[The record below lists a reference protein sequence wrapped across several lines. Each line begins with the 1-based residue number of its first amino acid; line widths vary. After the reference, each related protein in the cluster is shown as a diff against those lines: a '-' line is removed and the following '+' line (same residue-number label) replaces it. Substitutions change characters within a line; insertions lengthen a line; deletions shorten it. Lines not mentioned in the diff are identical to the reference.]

1 MIELVCELPPSVA
14 RGTGGSPAAPA
25 GVLRS
30 RHPSHLGIVFGV
42 LLPLLL
48 IALATGAATIIAYGT
63 HPGLASSPTR
73 GLEYIMLARRLDWP
87 LIVFSLALCM
97 ALLGLVISGRR
108 RAWWL
113 IGLAPVL
120 ALFVQRFAPSRGLD
134 RLYILENPVFVDASQ
149 ARLPDDAWIVG
160 VVFEDQAYA
169 LPYAMLYSSPVVFIT
184 DYDKRMML
192 LWSGPANRAVA
203 YTVTRDLKPRD
214 LEIVSAPLDTLLL
227 LNRRLGQFIVAL
239 TGMTVD
245 GQKPV
250 GLGQPLPTVKTTWS
264 IWRRA
269 QPATRLLHAYQHRD
283 APAAPLKPRAVRGMI
298 DGLPSHTP
306 VAVVATSP
314 PLAIAPDSVTAG
326 KPLNT
331 LAGHTRLLLVRD
343 PLTARLRGFDRQVNE
358 DLFPTFVAQT
368 DPRRRNVA
376 LVDSD
381 SNSLWTIDGRCIDG
395 PLAGQRLREIPV
407 EQDVYWAVIKTW
419 CPQLHLAR

>member
-1 MIELVCELPPSVA
+1 M
-14 RGTGGSPAAPA
+14 
-25 GVLRS
+25 
-30 RHPSHLGIVFGV
+30 

-63 HPGLASSPTR
+63 HPGWASSPTQ

-87 LIVFSLALCM
+87 LIVLCLGLCM

-108 RAWWL
+108 RVWWL

-120 ALFVQRFAPSRGLD
+120 ALFVHRFAPSRGLD

-149 ARLPDDAWIVG
+149 GRLPDDAWIVG

-192 LWSGPANRAVA
+192 LWSASANRALA
-203 YTVTRDLKPRD
+203 YTITRDLKPRD

-227 LNRRLGQFIVAL
+227 LNRRLGQFIIAL

-269 QPATRLLHAYQHRD
+269 QPATKLLYAYQHRD
-283 APAAPLKPRAVRGMI
+283 APAAPLKPRAVTGII
-298 DGLPSHTP
+298 DGLPAHTP
-306 VAVVATSP
+306 VAVVTTSP
-314 PLAIAPDSVTAG
+314 PLAIAPDSVTANR
-326 KPLNT
+326 PLNT
-331 LAGHTRLLLVRD
+331 LAGQTRLLLVRD
-343 PLTARLRGFDRQVNE
+343 PATDRLRGFDRHVNE
-358 DLFPTFVAQT
+358 DLFPTFAART
-368 DPRRRNVA
+368 DPRRNVA

-381 SNSLWTIDGRCIDG
+381 SQSQWTLDGRCING
-395 PLAGQRLREIPV
+395 PLAGQRLREISV
-407 EQDVYWAVIKTW
+407 EQDVYWGVLKTW
-419 CPQLHLAR
+419 YPQLQLAR